1 MEPMN
6 SIKNFFKSILEAV
19 IAARMAKAEMI
30 VKGHIGR

>member
-1 MEPMN
+1 MN